1 MASGTVAAFLKS
13 ALTLADASSHK
24 VRAQPKHILAE
35 FGVHIQQKRI
45 GSLAKIARS
54 ISNR

>member
-13 ALTLADASSHK
+13 ALTIADASSHK

-35 FGVHIQQKRI
+35 FSIHIQQN
-45 GSLAKIARS
+45 A
-54 ISNR
+54 